1 MVSARAQKLAALLG
15 LLGLSVAC
23 PCVSSRSV
31 DDALVPAT
39 APARLSLVQ
48 RFSGATKRVKYIPHA
63 ADGWRQAGLEH
74 VRGVTIGPIE
84 SYLQPGRGYGTR
96 AFVDTLDEVARLGG
110 NWISLT
116 AFARVWDKQSVGIDL
131 SFERPYAETE
141 RALAR
146 AVQQAHARG
155 LRVLFVP
162 HLWLESGE
170 WRAELDLHHPE
181 KAARFVDNYGK
192 FVLFWAKMAE
202 RSEVDLFSVGVEL
215 RSWVTSSQAP
225 SFVELIK
232 KVRQSYHGPLT
243 YAANWDDAE
252 DTVIWGELD
261 VIGINAF
268 YPLHWEDN
276 ASYAQVEA
284 GGLRVRKQVNE
295 LAQRYE
301 RSVLF
306 TEFGYTTRKDTE
318 IKPWLWP
325 EQLGQVVA
333 DEKAQERAYEA
344 LLGSMN
350 ELPGFAGSVIWR
362 MYSDV
367 ADMSQEPD
375 WGFSPW
381 GKRAEVQLRRHY
393 QEQDYRDFRP
403 FTCP

>member
-1 MVSARAQKLAALLG
+1 MSICSRPAGSLLG
-15 LLGLSVAC
+15 LFGVAIVLFGLSTQAAVTKSD
-23 PCVSSRSV
+23 P
-31 DDALVPAT
+31 
-39 APARLSLVQ
+39 APARVSVVHSLSSV
-48 RFSGATKRVKYIPHA
+48 RRVTAIPHVS
-63 ADGWRQAGLEH
+63 DGWRRAGLES

-84 SYLQPGRGYGTR
+84 SYLQPGRGYGTQ
-96 AFVDTLDEVARLGG
+96 AFADTLDEIARLGG

-116 AFARVWDKQSVGIDL
+116 AFARVWDKRSVGIDL
-131 SFERPYAETE
+131 SFERPVLETE
-141 RALAR
+141 QAMAR
-146 AVQQAHARG
+146 AVEQAHARG

-170 WRAELDLHHPE
+170 WRAEMDLSDPE
-181 KAARFVDNYGK
+181 KAAQFFKNYEQ
-192 FVLFWAKMAE
+192 FVLFWAKAAE
-202 RSEVDLFSVGVEL
+202 QAGVDLFSVGVEL
-215 RSWVTSSQAP
+215 RSWVTTSQAP
-225 SFVELIK
+225 SFIELIA
-232 KVRQSYHGPLT
+232 KVRQRYHGPLT

-252 DTVIWGELD
+252 DTVVWGQLD

-284 GGLRVRKQVNE
+284 GGLRVRQQVEE
-295 LAQRYE
+295 LSKRHE
-301 RSVLF
+301 RAVLF

-333 DEKAQERAYEA
+333 DEQAQERAYEA
-344 LLGSMN
+344 LLNSMK

-381 GKRAEVQLRRHY
+381 GKRAEAQLRRHF
-393 QEQDYRDFRP
+393 QKAREREFRP
-403 FTCP
+403 FTRR

>member
-1 MVSARAQKLAALLG
+1 MSICSRPAGLLLG
-15 LLGLSVAC
+15 LFGVAIVLFGLSTQAAVTQSD
-23 PCVSSRSV
+23 P
-31 DDALVPAT
+31 
-39 APARLSLVQ
+39 APARMSVVHSLSSV
-48 RFSGATKRVKYIPHA
+48 KRVTTIPHVS
-63 ADGWRQAGLEH
+63 DGWRRAGLESA
-74 VRGVTIGPIE
+74 RGITIGPIE
-84 SYLQPGRGYGTR
+84 SYLQPGRGYGTQ
-96 AFVDTLDEVARLGG
+96 AFADTLDEIKRLGG

-116 AFARVWDKQSVGIDL
+116 AFARVWDKRSVGIDL
-131 SFERPYAETE
+131 SFERPVLETE
-141 RALAR
+141 QAMAR
-146 AVQQAHARG
+146 AVEQAHARG

-170 WRAELDLHHPE
+170 WRAEIDLSDPE
-181 KAARFVDNYGK
+181 KAARFAKNYEQ
-192 FVLFWAKMAE
+192 FVLFWAKAAE
-202 RSEVDLFSVGVEL
+202 QAGVDLFSVGVEL
-215 RSWVTSSQAP
+215 RSWVTTSQAP
-225 SFVELIK
+225 SFVELIT
-232 KVRQSYHGPLT
+232 KVRQRYHGPLT

-252 DTVIWGELD
+252 DTVIWGDLD

-284 GGLRVRKQVNE
+284 GGLRVRQQVEE
-295 LAQRYE
+295 LSKRHE

-333 DEKAQERAYEA
+333 DEQAQERAYEA
-344 LLGSMN
+344 LLNSMK

-381 GKRAEVQLRRHY
+381 GKRAEAQLRRHFH
-393 QEQDYRDFRP
+393 QAREREFRP
-403 FTCP
+403 FTRR